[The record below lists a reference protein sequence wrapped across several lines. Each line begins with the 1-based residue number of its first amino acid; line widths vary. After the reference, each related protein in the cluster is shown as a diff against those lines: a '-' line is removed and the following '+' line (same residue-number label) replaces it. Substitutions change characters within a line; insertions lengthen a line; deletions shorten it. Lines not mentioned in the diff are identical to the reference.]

1 MLRGLKEVAFEV
13 DRGKRIK
20 FHYTDGAAKEI
31 KTKDKSYIFL
41 KRSL

>member
-1 MLRGLKEVAFEV
+1 MPKGLKEVAFEV
-13 DRGKRIK
+13 DCEKRIK
-20 FHYTDGAAKEI
+20 FHYADEVAKEI